1 MSSRPRRSAA
11 QRASVAITDMADRD
25 NMSSSRSRR
34 SGEGNGKGLASVSR
48 GGQDDKDHT
57 YLTVKL
63 PANKLRQATGNR
75 QGSSI
80 SVSSDSA
87 PKRPT
92 RGNKKTYVVD
102 DSDSDEEGE
111 DEIQVRSPDALCEE
125 PPSS

>member
-1 MSSRPRRSAA
+1 
-11 QRASVAITDMADRD
+11 
-25 NMSSSRSRR
+25 MSSSRSRR

-125 PPSS
+125 PLSS